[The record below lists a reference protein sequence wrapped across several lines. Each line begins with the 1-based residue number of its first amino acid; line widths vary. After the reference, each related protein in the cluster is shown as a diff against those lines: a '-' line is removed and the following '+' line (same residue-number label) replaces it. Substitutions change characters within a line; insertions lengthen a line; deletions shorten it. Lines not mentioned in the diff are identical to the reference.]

1 MNHEWYESDDD
12 AEDIASGLAAILGP
26 RGLNVPPGMIERQVN
41 EVFARLAPADAE
53 NFMNSLRDVGRT
65 FQKVTS
71 SKEFKGIVGTAA
83 PIAGAAVGTYFGGPM
98 GTQIGAQ
105 LGSAAG
111 QAVTGGGMPSAGQ
124 ARRAVGG
131 AVRGAATGAIHGAAA
146 GAYQG
151 ATAAMPSLG
160 AVLPALGIVPPQGDP
175 AAGSTAAAQLLSV
188 IQNPA
193 LVASLLSL
201 TMGASGAPTVPVGNS
216 GTEVPVGAMVNLART
231 LLDRTA
237 EDAES
242 ILLTAQEGAP
252 AYLLDSEGCVSCDPA
267 VSSQR
272 ADALM
277 RLLNAEAEAEAEAE
291 ADYDEHDE
299 DYGDEDAD
307 DGEDWESEWM
317 ESEWADSGW

>member
-1 MNHEWYESDDD
+1 MNSEWYEADD
-12 AEDIASGLAAILGP
+12 AEDIASGLSAILGP

-41 EVFARLAPADAE
+41 ELFSRLTPADAE
-53 NFMNSLRDVGRT
+53 NFMNSLKDVGKT
-65 FQKVTS
+65 FQRVTS
-71 SKEFKGIVGTAA
+71 SKEFKGVVSTAA

-98 GTQIGAQ
+98 GTQIGAK

-111 QAVTGGGMPSAGQ
+111 QAVTGGGMPTARQ
-124 ARRAVGG
+124 ARQAVGG
-131 AVRGAATGAIHGAAA
+131 AVRGAATGAIQGAAA

-160 AVLPALGIVPPQGDP
+160 TILPALGIAPPLGDP

-201 TMGASGAPTVPVGNS
+201 TMGANGAPTVPVGSN

-231 LLDRTA
+231 LLNRTA

-242 ILLTAQEGAP
+242 ILLTTQESTP
-252 AYLLDSEGCVSCDPA
+252 DYLLDSEGCVTCDPA
-267 VSSQR
+267 VPAQR
-272 ADALM
+272 ADALL
-277 RLLNAEAEAEAEAE
+277 RLLNAESESE
-291 ADYDEHDE
+291 AD
-299 DYGDEDAD
+299 D
-307 DGEDWESEWM
+307 DGYDDSDGYDGYETADGVEDWESEWI
-317 ESEWADSGW
+317 ESEWADSDW